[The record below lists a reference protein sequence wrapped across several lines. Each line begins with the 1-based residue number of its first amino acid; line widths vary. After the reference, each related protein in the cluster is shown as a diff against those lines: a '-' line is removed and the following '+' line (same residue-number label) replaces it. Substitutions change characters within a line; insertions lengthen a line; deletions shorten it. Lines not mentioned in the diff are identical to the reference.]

1 MLNHHSQISALI
13 STWLQPGER
22 PPARNGTVST
32 VSTCGKPLKRF
43 DGEGASN
50 TRLKPGANETLRFVL
65 LTLILT
71 VFWSGAA
78 HAADSPLE
86 AFFRRYLD
94 ERFALHPTEASA
106 LGDRRFDDRMDDLS
120 PTGLAKSLAH
130 LKESR
135 KRLHKEIDRATL
147 SPDERINF
155 DIFNHE
161 LEAAIWVREQ
171 TQPFAT
177 NPRAYN
183 EYISDTVFLL
193 LTQSRAPKETN
204 IANAIARMKRIP
216 DVVAAAKANL
226 KNPPRAVLETA
237 IKQNKGSI
245 GFYESDI
252 FEFAGESP
260 QLPVLKAEAAR
271 VVPVLKSYQAWLEKD
286 LMPRA
291 TGDWRLGKRKFAKK
305 LEYTLNAGLTA
316 DEVLRDAES
325 EFTRVR
331 NDMYVI
337 ARQLWH
343 RYFPATPLPVEDA
356 AGKREITARV
366 IAAVSKEHGKPE
378 ELLGDTRAQVDEI
391 KKFIRTKN
399 ILRLPEPDRCAIIE
413 MPEFQR
419 GNSLAYLNGAPPFD
433 PDAPSFYAISPPAKD
448 WTPQRTLSLLEEYNR
463 HMLQILTIHE
473 AYPGHYVQLEYSS
486 RTPSF
491 LRRVLQSGVMIEG
504 WAVYTEQM
512 MLDQGYGEGNLQLRL
527 NQLKFYLRA
536 VCNAILDHKLH
547 AGTMTDDEAL
557 RLMVDGAFQS
567 QEEASLKLVRAKQ
580 TSTQLSTYF
589 VGRMAHVRMR
599 EAMQREMGE
608 KFSLARYHE
617 AVLSQGSVPMKYLPE
632 LVQRVLR

>member
-1 MLNHHSQISALI
+1 MRNSLRNLLVDGATCLALAV
-13 STWLQPGER
+13 
-22 PPARNGTVST
+22 PAV
-32 VSTCGKPLKRF
+32 
-43 DGEGASN
+43 
-50 TRLKPGANETLRFVL
+50 
-65 LTLILT
+65 
-71 VFWSGAA
+71 AA
-78 HAADSPLE
+78 ESPLE

-120 PTGLAKSLAH
+120 PAGLAKSLAH
-130 LKESR
+130 LKDSR
-135 KRLHKEIDRATL
+135 ERLHQEFDRTSL

-155 DIFNHE
+155 DIFHHE

-204 IANAIARMKRIP
+204 LANALARMKRIP
-216 DVVAAAKANL
+216 DVVAAAKTNL
-226 KNPPRAVLETA
+226 QNPPRVVLETA
-237 IKQNKGSI
+237 IQQNKGSI

-252 FEFAGESP
+252 FAFVGESP
-260 QLPVLKAEAAR
+260 LLPALKAEAAR
-271 VVPVLKSYQAWLEKD
+271 VVSVLQEYQTWLERD
-286 LMPRA
+286 LLPRA
-291 TGDWRLGKRKFAKK
+291 DGDWRLGRQKFTQK
-305 LEYTLNAGLTA
+305 LEYTLNAGLGA

-343 RYFPATPLPVEDA
+343 RYFPMKPLPVEDA
-356 AGKREITARV
+356 AGRREITAKV
-366 IAAVSKEHGKPE
+366 IAAVAKEHSKPE
-378 ELLGDTRAQVDEI
+378 ELVGDARAQVDEI
-391 KKFIRTKN
+391 KAFIRAQN
-399 ILRLPEPDRCAIIE
+399 IVRLPDPDRCAIIE

-419 GNSLAYLNGAPPFD
+419 GNSLAYLNGAPPLD
-433 PDAPSFYAISPPAKD
+433 PEAPSFYAISPPAKD
-448 WTPQRTLSLLEEYNR
+448 WTPPRTQSLLEEYNR

-486 RTPSF
+486 RTPSL

-512 MLDQGYGEGNLQLRL
+512 MLDQGYGAGNLQLRL

-536 VCNAILDHKLH
+536 VCNAILDHQLH
-547 AGTMTDDEAL
+547 AGNMTDDEAI

-567 QEEASLKLVRAKQ
+567 KEEAALKLVRAKQ

-599 EAMQREMGE
+599 EKLQRALGE
-608 KFSLARYHE
+608 TFSLARYHE

-632 LVQRVLR
+632 LVERALH

>member
-1 MLNHHSQISALI
+1 MLRLRTVLALVVA
-13 STWLQPGER
+13 L
-22 PPARNGTVST
+22 
-32 VSTCGKPLKRF
+32 
-43 DGEGASN
+43 
-50 TRLKPGANETLRFVL
+50 FVL
-65 LTLILT
+65 TCLPAPT
-71 VFWSGAA
+71 F
-78 HAADSPLE
+78 AADSPLE
-86 AFFRRYLD
+86 SFFRRYLD

-106 LGDRRFDDRMDDLS
+106 LGERRFDDRMDDLS
-120 PTGLAKSLAH
+120 PAALEKSLAH
-130 LKESR
+130 LKQSR
-135 KRLHKEIDRATL
+135 TRLRQEIDRAKL

-155 DIFNHE
+155 DIFDHE
-161 LEAAIWVREQ
+161 LAAAIWVREQ
-171 TQPFAT
+171 TEPWAT

-183 EYISDTVFLL
+183 EYISDSVFLL
-193 LTQSRAPKETN
+193 LTQSRLPKETN
-204 IANAIARMKRIP
+204 VANAIARMKHISA
-216 DVVAAAKANL
+216 VVAAAKANL
-226 KNPPRAVLETA
+226 KHPPRVVLETA
-237 IKQNKGSI
+237 IRQNKGSI
-245 GFYESDI
+245 GFYESDL
-252 FEFAGESP
+252 FETVGETA
-260 QLPVLKAEAAR
+260 QLAAFKAEAAR
-271 VVPVLKSYQAWLEKD
+271 VVAVLKEYQAWLEKD

-305 LEYTLNAGLTA
+305 LEYTLNAGMSA
-316 DEVLRDAES
+316 DDVLRDAET
-325 EFTRVR
+325 EFLRVN
-331 NDMYVI
+331 NDLYVV

-343 RYFPATPLPVEDA
+343 RYFPTTPLPVTDV
-356 AGKREITARV
+356 AGRRETVAKV
-366 IAAVSKEHGKPE
+366 IAAVSKEHGRPE
-378 ELLGDTRAQVDEI
+378 EIVADTRATVDRI
-391 KKFIRTKN
+391 KTFIREKN
-399 ILRLPEPDRCAIIE
+399 ILRLPDPDRCQIIE

-419 GNSLAYLNGAPPFD
+419 GNSVAYLNGAPPLD
-433 PDAPSFYAISPPAKD
+433 PDAPSMYAMSPPSKD
-448 WTPQRTLSLLEEYNR
+448 WDAKRTQSLLEEYNR

-512 MLDQGYGEGNLQLRL
+512 MLDQGYGSGDLPLRL

-547 AGTMTDDEAL
+547 AGNMTDDEAI

-599 EAMQREMGE
+599 EQVQRELGD

-632 LVQRVLR
+632 LVGRVLK